1 MRLGLF
7 VRGKKMLVRR
17 RRFSSP
23 FSSWMREGEEKLSY
37 LPDVRIASKL
47 VQAGRH
53 DEGIV
58 MLQRVVQVMVHCKMA
73 K

>member
-1 MRLGLF
+1 MGWGLI
-7 VRGKKMLVRR
+7 VRGKSLLVR

-23 FSSWMREGEEKLSY
+23 FSSWMREGEEQLSY
-37 LPDVRIASKL
+37 LPDVRIANEL

-58 MLQRVVQVMVHCKMA
+58 MLQRVMEV
-73 K
+73 

>member
-7 VRGKKMLVRR
+7 GRGKKMLVRQR
-17 RRFSSP
+17 SSSP
-23 FSSWMREGEEKLSY
+23 FSSWMREGEEQLSY
-37 LPDVRIASKL
+37 LPDMRIANEL

-58 MLQRVVQVMVHCKMA
+58 MLQRVVQVMVDCKRV